1 MSHLN
6 QHRSS
11 AARGGLALCL
21 ALATTLVAAPA
32 MAGKKDGAKATFV
45 KGTVEV
51 GKAEA
56 GPFKKLKRNKQVTAG
71 QFVRTGDAS
80 RAELTFPDG
89 SILRIG
95 PGSILHV
102 KEAGFDSKTK
112 AVSVDATVVGG
123 KAWAKVSK
131 LVGSDAK
138 FAVKSK
144 NAVAGVRGT
153 IFRVNV
159 DRDEATVVKVYDG
172 AVAVSNSP
180 FFADNKTTKSG
191 DDLKPIRDDRKP
203 IPAPFEEVSKKEWE
217 QIVKRMME
225 VRVGPDGQMTN
236 MGEFTAEQDKLEDP
250 EWVNWNLAC
259 DKGDCSA
266 Y

>member
-6 QHRSS
+6 QHRSR

-32 MAGKKDGAKATFV
+32 MAGAKGPKATFV

-51 GKAEA
+51 GKDEA
-56 GPFKKLKRNKQVTAG
+56 GPYKRLKRNKRVKPG
-71 QFVRTGDAS
+71 QFVRTGEAS
-80 RAELTFPDG
+80 RAELKFPDG

-95 PGSILHV
+95 PGSVLHL
-102 KEAGFDSKTK
+102 KEAGFNSKTK

-159 DRDEATVVKVYDG
+159 ERDEATVVKVYDG

-180 FFADNKTTKSG
+180 FFADTKKTTSG
-191 DDLKPIRDDRKP
+191 ENLAPIRKDRKP

-259 DKGDCSA
+259 DKGDCNA